1 MRVVRR
7 MRKLIRIF
15 TVALLVTGVVV
26 CLWSA
31 LFAWTMRNTEIHMGR
46 IALLN
51 TLPSFLATG
60 SLSNQWVASSPERSL
75 FALTNT
81 LHVAEKTYNC
91 VVGYRSGRFEDS
103 GFLAVA
109 TNGVVLWVDSKR
121 SPKIVDRSYV
131 TRFFPPGF

>member
-1 MRVVRR
+1 
-7 MRKLIRIF
+7 
-15 TVALLVTGVVV
+15 
-26 CLWSA
+26 
-31 LFAWTMRNTEIHMGR
+31 MRNTEIHVGR

-51 TLPSFLATG
+51 SLPSFLETG
-60 SLSNQWVASSPERSL
+60 SLSNQWVASSPERRI
-75 FALTNT
+75 FPLTNT
-81 LHVAEKTYNC
+81 LHVAGKTYGC
-91 VVGYRSGRFEDS
+91 VMGYKSSHFADS